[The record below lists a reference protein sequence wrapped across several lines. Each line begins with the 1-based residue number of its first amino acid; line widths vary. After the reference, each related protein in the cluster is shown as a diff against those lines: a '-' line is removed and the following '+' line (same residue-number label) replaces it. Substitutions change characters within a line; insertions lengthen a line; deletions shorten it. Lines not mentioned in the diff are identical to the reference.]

1 MRRAAHPPS
10 RAQCHSLAV
19 PAPGTTHD
27 VYNGIDSKEARTIP
41 KALWT
46 VACRKLD
53 MLDAAQDLLDP
64 RAPPGNRLEK
74 VKGALAGRFS
84 IRINDQYRI
93 VFSWNHGNVEDVRI
107 EDYH

>member
-1 MRRAAHPPS
+1 MIVGFGNKA
-10 RAQCHSLAV
+10 
-19 PAPGTTHD
+19 THD

-53 MLDAAQDLLDP
+53 MLDAAQDLLDL

-74 VKGALAGRFS
+74 LKGDLTGRFS